1 MMGDARAK
9 PLLITREDELAKAA
23 RRLAR
28 SPRVA
33 FDLESNGMHAYR
45 AVACIIQLA
54 CDDEIIIVDGLAT
67 SLEPLGELL
76 CSPDTEKIVHDVSF
90 DARILAESGVRL
102 ANVRD
107 TSIAARML
115 TRPATGLAALLQS
128 ELGVHI
134 DKKMQ
139 QHDWSERPLT
149 TAMLAYLSGD
159 VVSLSALADRLFTE
173 VAERGIADEVEEE
186 TRYRLG
192 QATTAAGTEDARPPY
207 VRLKGIDKVPAV
219 ELPILRH
226 LAQIREELSRELNV
240 PPYKVIGPDVLFEI
254 ARKKPETLDQ
264 LGTIRGAMGG
274 RRARSI
280 ANELLDAVAAG
291 LEDGAIPDQERVWFE
306 KPRIPGAVL
315 RARRAREQRL
325 TRWRKEEAKRRGVDE
340 QAILPGH
347 CLQGLADIGDPPS
360 LDAISRVPGIGAF
373 RVARDG
379 EALLDALS
387 GAANADPASERSIES
402 SAETEREPEAGS

>member
-1 MMGDARAK
+1 MASDARAK

-23 RRLAR
+23 ERLAQ

-45 AVACIIQLA
+45 ATACIIQLG
-54 CDDEIIIVDGLAT
+54 CGDEVIIVDALAT
-67 SLEPLGELL
+67 SLKPLGALL
-76 CSPDTEKIVHDVSF
+76 SSPRTEKIVHDVSF
-90 DARILAESGVRL
+90 DARILAEAGVHL
-102 ANVRD
+102 ANARD

-115 TRPATGLAALLQS
+115 TRPATGLAALLQT

-149 TAMLAYLSGD
+149 PAMLTYLSGD
-159 VVSLSALADRLFTE
+159 VVSLSELADRLWAE
-173 VAERGIADEVEEE
+173 VTERGIADEIEEE
-186 TRYRLG
+186 TRYRIA
-192 QATTAAGTEDARPPY
+192 QAIASAGVEDARPAY
-207 VRLKGIDKVPAV
+207 VRLKGIDKVPTI

-226 LAQIREELSRELNV
+226 LANIREQLSRELDV

-254 ARKKPETLDQ
+254 ARVKPSSIDDLAK
-264 LGTIRGAMGG
+264 IRGAMGG

-291 LEDGAIPDQERVWFE
+291 LEDTEIPEEDRVWFE

-325 TRWRKEEAKRRGVDE
+325 SRWRKEEAKKRGVDE
-340 QAILPGH
+340 QAVLPGH
-347 CLQGLADIGDPPS
+347 CLQDLAD
-360 LDAISRVPGIGAF
+360 LDEPTIDAVAGVPGIGAF
-373 RVARDG
+373 RVQRDG
-379 EALLDALS
+379 QALVATIAAPVAAVAE
-387 GAANADPASERSIES
+387 GAS
-402 SAETEREPEAGS
+402 